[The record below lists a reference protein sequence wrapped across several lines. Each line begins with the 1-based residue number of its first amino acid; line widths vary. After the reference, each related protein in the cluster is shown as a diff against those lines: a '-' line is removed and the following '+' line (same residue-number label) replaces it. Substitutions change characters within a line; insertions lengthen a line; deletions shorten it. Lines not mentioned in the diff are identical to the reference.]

1 MGEGGLANSLIIEKL
16 WEFSYKC
23 DKSHIKL
30 HIVEHT
36 ACATLLTYFI
46 TPRIHLAVCWLD
58 DLSLFNPIPSNSHTA
73 SSPVGVYLVYNAYKN
88 VIRSTEAAKWPQ
100 DHPSSISLSV
110 TWLKEST
117 LGRLTNLTYLWPSD
131 QPAPLSAWESSMC
144 SSANCASVGGWES
157 SCTRARTHCSTV
169 KLCDCEQLG
178 CARTAM
184 CAIVHL
190 FCSHCVR
197 VMIKLCTDCVPEA
210 VLASQN
216 DLTHWSLV
224 SLVQLLLCSMFIIWI
239 TVCWSQKAPFFA
251 TAFHRL
257 FQLRQS
263 LHHITGLVDKGGLV
277 DLTIK
282 SRLLWL
288 TIWPRTVVW

>member
-1 MGEGGLANSLIIEKL
+1 MRILLQV
-16 WEFSYKC
+16 WHKC
-23 DKSHIKL
+23 EKSHIKL

-36 ACATLLTYFI
+36 ACATILTYFT

-58 DLSLFNPIPSNSHTA
+58 DLSLFNPIPPNWRTP
-73 SSPVGVYLVYNAYKN
+73 SSPLVVYLVYNAYKN
-88 VIRSTEAAKWPQ
+88 VIRWTEVAKWPQ

-131 QPAPLSAWESSMC
+131 QPA
-144 SSANCASVGGWES
+144 CASVCMGIFNVQL
-157 SCTRARTHCSTV
+157 C
-169 KLCDCEQLG
+169 KLCVCRWMGIFMHARADALFDCEQLG

-216 DLTHWSLV
+216 HTGPLWAWCNFCFAA
-224 SLVQLLLCSMFIIWI
+224 CS
-239 TVCWSQKAPFFA
+239 
-251 TAFHRL
+251 
-257 FQLRQS
+257 
-263 LHHITGLVDKGGLV
+263 
-277 DLTIK
+277 
-282 SRLLWL
+282 
-288 TIWPRTVVW
+288 